1 MIRDM
6 IYHNTDCTAEKIYYD
21 LVLVLVSIYSIGIS
35 MSKQFEIGISK
46 NIHEILPIQLDRCS
60 AQQKFQELPFSFQK
74 HKTIYKLSLKS
85 KDKSPKA
92 LKRIKPAQL

>member
-46 NIHEILPIQLDRCS
+46 NIHEILPIQLDRCTTEIS
-60 AQQKFQELPFSFQK
+60 RTAVQFSKAQN
-74 HKTIYKLSLKS
+74 YLKIVLE
-85 KDKSPKA
+85 K
-92 LKRIKPAQL
+92 